1 MMRSLSITRIKKLS
15 AREQEVLKLLVEG
28 RSNIEIAAA
37 LHLSPHTIK
46 THVRS
51 IMNKFGVS
59 ERVQVAVFALRNG
72 LV

>member
-15 AREQEVLKLLVEG
+15 AREQEVLNLLVEG

-59 ERVQVAVFALRNG
+59 DRVQAAVFALRNG
-72 LV
+72 FV

>member
-59 ERVQVAVFALRNG
+59 DRVQVAVFALRNG